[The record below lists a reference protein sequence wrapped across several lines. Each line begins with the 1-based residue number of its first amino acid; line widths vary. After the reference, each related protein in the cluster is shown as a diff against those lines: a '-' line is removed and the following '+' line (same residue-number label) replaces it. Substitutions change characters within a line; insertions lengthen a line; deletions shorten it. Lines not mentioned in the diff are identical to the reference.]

1 MYKSVGI
8 IAEYNPFHTGHL
20 YQTEVLRSKGYENI
34 AVAMSGS
41 CTQRGEFALFTKFE
55 RAKAALAAGVDLV
68 CEIPYPFSS
77 MSAEGFATAGITA
90 LKNIG
95 AEAVSFGSECCDEKI
110 IKNIA
115 EYLLSPLCEERLK
128 SNLSAGMPYPQ
139 AREKAIIEEFD
150 YDKSILSASNDIL
163 AIEYAKACIKLNWN
177 PKFEVIGRQGANYND
192 KTLNQKYSSASGIRT
207 AVSNYRFD
215 AAERYIPEKTLDIFR
230 KNIDR
235 GSYFLSDD
243 QSYEKAVI
251 FRLRKMTKADF
262 VHLPDCNEEI
272 AGALENA
279 VIKSCS
285 LAQIYENLPTKRYTR
300 ARFNR
305 IILAALLN
313 AKDLP
318 ISLPYL
324 RILGMG
330 KGKEHLMSQISE
342 NSALPVSHSIK
353 ILAEKNDECRKT
365 VLLESRA
372 TDCQTAFFKI
382 IGEARKDYT
391 EKFIKI

>member
-20 YQTEVLRSKGYENI
+20 YQTEVLRAKGYENI

-95 AEAVSFGSECCDEKI
+95 VEAVSFGSECADEKI
-110 IKNIA
+110 IKSIA

-128 SNLSAGMPYPQ
+128 SNLSAGMPYPR
-139 AREKAIIEEFD
+139 AREKAIIDEFD
-150 YDKSILSASNDIL
+150 YDKSVLSASNDIL
-163 AIEYAKACIKLNWN
+163 AIEYAKACIKLNWS
-177 PKFEVIGRQGANYND
+177 PKFEIIRRQGANYND
-192 KTLNQKYSSASGIRT
+192 KTLNLKYSSASGIRA
-207 AVSNYRFD
+207 AVADYRFD
-215 AAERYIPEKTLDIFR
+215 AAEKYIPEKSLDIFR

-235 GSYFLSDD
+235 GSYFLPDD

-251 FRLRKMTKADF
+251 GCLRRMTKKDF
-262 VHLPDCNEEI
+262 LPLPDCNEEI

-279 VIKSCS
+279 VAKSCS
-285 LAQIYENLPTKRYTR
+285 LEQIYDNLPTKRYTR

-313 AKDLP
+313 PEDLP
-318 ISLPYL
+318 RSLPYL
-324 RILGMG
+324 RILGVK
-330 KGKEHLMSQISE
+330 KGKERFMSRISK
-342 NSALPVSHSIK
+342 NSALPVSHSAK
-353 ILAEKNDECRKT
+353 ILSEKNEECRKIA
-365 VLLESRA
+365 LAESRA

-382 IGEARKDYT
+382 IGEAGKDYT